1 MQDELIQKVADLMNE
16 QLAAYARLESATAQ
30 LSAVLTRGEPNAIE
44 SLTRAGES
52 ELLRMRSRLLE
63 ITSALTKFAEL
74 RAAQTE
80 KLSLDAKVREQFET
94 AAKRL
99 LESANRFQKAA
110 NRASSLA
117 IGGSSFATACIQM
130 CGIPPTTYRA
140 PVLKY
145 AEGAIAR
152 RA

>member
-1 MQDELIQKVADLMNE
+1 MQDELIQKVANLMNE

-30 LSAVLTRGEPNAIE
+30 LSAVLTRGEATAIE

-63 ITSALTKFAEL
+63 ITSSLTKFAEL
-74 RAAQTE
+74 RAGQTE
-80 KLSLDAKVREQFET
+80 KISLAADVREQFEA
-94 AAKRL
+94 AAKKL
-99 LESANRFQKAA
+99 LESARSFQKVAA
-110 NRASSLA
+110 RASALA
-117 IGGSSFATACIQM
+117 IGGSSLSTSCIQM

-145 AEGAIAR
+145 VEGGANR
-152 RA
+152 